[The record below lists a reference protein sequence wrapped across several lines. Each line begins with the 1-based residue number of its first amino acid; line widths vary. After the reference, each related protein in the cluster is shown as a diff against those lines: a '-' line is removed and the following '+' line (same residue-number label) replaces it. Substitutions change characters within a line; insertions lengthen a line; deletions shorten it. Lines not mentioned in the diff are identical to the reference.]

1 MSAPKTTP
9 LRQNK
14 SRPRRKKETRR
25 SSPRYRGLTLE
36 IMAKLLVNGV
46 IATVAVTALNQL
58 IPTYQTQL
66 SRLEEV
72 EKEVERTQNR
82 VNQLNHEFTRHFDP
96 YQSEVIM
103 QEQTNQIKP
112 SQRHI
117 VWLEE
122 ESH

>member
-14 SRPRRKKETRR
+14 SRSRRKKETRR
-25 SSPRYRGLTLE
+25 TSPRYGGLTLE

-72 EKEVERTQNR
+72 EKEVERTQAR
-82 VNQLNHEFTRHFDP
+82 VDQLNHEFTRNFDP